1 MGIEVVAGNIGTG
14 KTAYVLQKLKSGK
27 RFMYL
32 DVETLTRSL
41 CPDPIMHDIVVAVRQ
56 GLIKDF
62 LRRTLPSTDVIIETT
77 AVTKSARKSIATM
90 VRNVAEEKKMTPSS
104 YSVLLTDFGPGSQK
118 ALGKA
123 CSHPVIL
130 AGGDAMKEKVVER
143 FVKLQKDYDRPG
155 NDEGYAA

>member
-1 MGIEVVAGNIGTG
+1 MEVEVVSGNVGTG

-32 DVETLTRSL
+32 DVDALVRSL
-41 CPDPIMHDIVVAVRQ
+41 CPDPTMLDIVVAIRQ

-62 LRRTLPSTDVIIETT
+62 LRRTLPSTDVIIETI

-90 VRNVAEEKKMTPSS
+90 VRNVAEEKKMTPGS
-104 YSVLLTDFGPGSQK
+104 YSVSLVDFGPGSKK
-118 ALGKA
+118 ALEKA

-130 AGGDAMKEKVVER
+130 AGGDVMKNKVVDR
-143 FVKLQKDYDRPG
+143 FVKMQQDYDRPG
-155 NDEGYAA
+155 NDEGYSA